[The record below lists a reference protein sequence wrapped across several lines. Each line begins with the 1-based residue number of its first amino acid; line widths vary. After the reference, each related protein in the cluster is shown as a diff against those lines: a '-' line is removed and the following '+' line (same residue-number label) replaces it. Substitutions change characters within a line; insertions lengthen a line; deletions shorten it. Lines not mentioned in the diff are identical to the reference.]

1 MNDKNNLSNND
12 FSNTNENTKMEGKI
26 LEQLGNEQIVS
37 NSNTNIDPNIPPNIN
52 DQITTNDINNLA
64 GQPLH
69 TENSHTSTKTPK
81 KKSNKKLLILIP
93 IFIVIILIILFIF
106 NLIKSIFT
114 NTFKEFSSQE
124 KNYISLDMPLSYE
137 VQSEKDYIESKVY
150 TFIYDS
156 DRIVKRIIFTDFF
169 YTEEAAKTDYEKYQ
183 KSNNYNNYWNMP
195 KKLINLDKKVLTYEY
210 EDDIAE
216 EYYDDFIG
224 ENIDNIIEEYGEDRI
239 LNNFKPNVSAKD
251 LSLNAKESQTSN
263 SDKLNDSKSKDKYG
277 KEDNTKKE
285 TQTSNNTQNNTQSN
299 SNKNNNTNNNTNNST
314 NNNTNNSTNN
324 NTNSNNQTNTQSNN
338 NSNTQQNKQQQTQ
351 PENNTPSVS
360 VSKQNALKSA
370 QSYLSFSA
378 FSRKG
383 LIEQLE
389 YEGFTSEQAS
399 YGVNNC
405 GANWNEQ
412 AVKAAKSYLS
422 FSSFSHDG
430 LVEQLEYEGFT
441 HEQAE
446 YGVTQ
451 NGL

>member
-1 MNDKNNLSNND
+1 
-12 FSNTNENTKMEGKI
+12 ME
-26 LEQLGNEQIVS
+26 EQQLQYGNAYTDHQ
-37 NSNTNIDPNIPPNIN
+37 T
-52 DQITTNDINNLA
+52 Q
-64 GQPLH
+64 
-69 TENSHTSTKTPK
+69 K
-81 KKSNKKLLILIP
+81 KKSNKKILILIL
-93 IFIVIILIILFIF
+93 IFIIIILIIVFIF

-324 NTNSNNQTNTQSNN
+324 NTNNSTNNTNSNNQTNTQSNN

-389 YEGFTSEQAS
+389 YEKYSTEDAT
-399 YGVNNC
+399 YAVDNC

-412 AVKAAKSYLS
+412 ALKSAKSYLS